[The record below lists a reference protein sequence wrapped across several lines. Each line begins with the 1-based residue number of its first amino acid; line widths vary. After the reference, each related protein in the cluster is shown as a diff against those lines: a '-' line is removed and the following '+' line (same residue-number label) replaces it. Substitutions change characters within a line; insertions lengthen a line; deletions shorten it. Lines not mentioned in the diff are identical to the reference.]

1 MSVKNKVL
9 KLLEENRGSFL
20 SGEKMADSLKVS
32 RTAIWKAMRSLQ
44 NEGYSID
51 AVTNKGY
58 MLHEDSNM
66 LSKEGIELYL
76 KSGAPLHFFHS
87 TDSTNKRAAALAL
100 EGACSGTCVIA
111 EHQSAGRGRLGRSFY
126 SPERQGIYLS
136 VILKPDFDISKAV
149 LITAAASVAVKR
161 AIQTVCGAC
170 PQIKWV
176 NDLYLDGKK
185 ICGILTEAIT
195 DFESGQITNI
205 VVGIGINCSCEDFPD
220 EIQEIAGGIPGSY
233 SKNALAAE
241 VVNQLL
247 DIASLT
253 NQTFTSFVS
262 GQLTEAVIIGILCFL
277 GMLILRLPYA
287 GAISTFVAFTAL
299 IPVFGAWLGGGLGA
313 FLILLADPIKAVW
326 FIIYLLLLQQV
337 EGNLIY
343 PKVVGKSVGLPGLLV
358 LMAVTVG
365 GEAFGILGMLFSV
378 PVCAV
383 LYNLYLAFMK
393 NQTPRKG

>member
-1 MSVKNKVL
+1 MSVKNNVL

-32 RTAIWKAMRSLQ
+32 RTAIWKAMRALQ

-58 MLHEDSNM
+58 MLREDSSM

-76 KSGAPLHFFHS
+76 RSGAPLHFFHS
-87 TDSTNKRAAALAL
+87 TDSTNKRASALAL
-100 EGACSGTCVIA
+100 EGACHGTCVIA
-111 EHQSAGRGRLGRSFY
+111 GHQTAGRGRLGRSFY

-149 LITAAASVAVKR
+149 LITAAASVATSR
-161 AIQTVCGAC
+161 AIQTVCGVH

-220 EIQEIAGGIPGSY
+220 EIQGIAGGIPGSY

-247 DIASLT
+247 DIAS
-253 NQTFTSFVS
+253 NI
-262 GQLTEAVIIGILCFL
+262 EARDFIDEYRQSSMVIGKNINVIKTG
-277 GMLILRLPYA
+277 REP
-287 GAISTFVAFTAL
+287 VAAFAEDIDSNGAL
-299 IPVFGAWLGGGLGA
+299 IVR
-313 FLILLADPIKAVW
+313 
-326 FIIYLLLLQQV
+326 
-337 EGNLIY
+337 Y
-343 PKVVGKSVGLPGLLV
+343 PDGTREAL
-358 LMAVTVG
+358 TT
-365 GEAFGILGMLFSV
+365 GEVSI
-378 PVCAV
+378 
-383 LYNLYLAFMK
+383 
-393 NQTPRKG
+393 R

>member
-1 MSVKNKVL
+1 MVKLMSVKNNVL
-9 KLLEENRGSFL
+9 KLLEENRGVFL

-32 RTAIWKAMRSLQ
+32 RTAIWKAMRALQ

-58 MLHEDSNM
+58 MLREDSSM

-76 KSGAPLHFFHS
+76 KSGTPLYFFQS

-100 EGACSGTCVIA
+100 EGACHGTCAVA
-111 EHQSAGRGRLGRSFY
+111 GHQTAGRGRLGRSFY

-149 LITAAASVAVKR
+149 LITAAASVAVSR
-161 AIQTVCGAC
+161 AIQTICGVR

-220 EIQEIAGGIPGSY
+220 EIQGIAGGIPGSY

-241 VVNQLL
+241 IVNQLL
-247 DIASLT
+247 DIAS
-253 NQTFTSFVS
+253 NI
-262 GQLTEAVIIGILCFL
+262 EARDFIDEYRQSSMVIGKNINVIKTG
-277 GMLILRLPYA
+277 REPA
-287 GAISTFVAFTAL
+287 AAFAEDIDNNGAL
-299 IPVFGAWLGGGLGA
+299 IVR
-313 FLILLADPIKAVW
+313 
-326 FIIYLLLLQQV
+326 
-337 EGNLIY
+337 Y
-343 PKVVGKSVGLPGLLV
+343 PDGTREAL
-358 LMAVTVG
+358 TT
-365 GEAFGILGMLFSV
+365 GEVSIRL
-378 PVCAV
+378 
-383 LYNLYLAFMK
+383 
-393 NQTPRKG
+393 R

>member
-1 MSVKNKVL
+1 MQKKIQDTDTTQHNSSVPPENSLMNKNMIRSVVCSLLTVILFAWALMNFAIIMKFFNKVISL
-9 KLLEENRGSFL
+9 FSPFLIGGGIAFLINVVLNPLERCWNKVCKKAPAKLTRPVCLTLSSVLVLGILFAVIFMMIPSLWKSVDEFIQNIPIYAEEIRQWWMDTVRFAAKYNIVLPEYAIDSDLLIRKITALINDKGSGIISITWDAATSVL
-20 SGEKMADSLKVS
+20 SGL
-32 RTAIWKAMRSLQ
+32 
-44 NEGYSID
+44 ID
-51 AVTNKGY
+51 VLLAF
-58 MLHEDSNM
+58 
-66 LSKEGIELYL
+66 IFALYL
-76 KSGAPLHFFHS
+76 
-87 TDSTNKRAAALAL
+87 LA
-100 EGACSGTCVIA
+100 
-111 EHQSAGRGRLGRSFY
+111 
-126 SPERQGIYLS
+126 
-136 VILKPDFDISKAV
+136 
-149 LITAAASVAVKR
+149 
-161 AIQTVCGAC
+161 
-170 PQIKWV
+170 
-176 NDLYLDGKK
+176 KK
-185 ICGILTEAIT
+185 
-195 DFESGQITNI
+195 
-205 VVGIGINCSCEDFPD
+205 
-220 EIQEIAGGIPGSY
+220 
-233 SKNALAAE
+233 E
-241 VVNQLL
+241 VVAAHLKKLIVTILPQKKAKQLL

-262 GQLTEAVIIGILCFL
+262 GQLTEAFIIGILCFL

>member
-1 MSVKNKVL
+1 MSVKNNVL

-32 RTAIWKAMRSLQ
+32 RTAIWKAMRALQ

-58 MLHEDSNM
+58 MLREDSSM

-76 KSGAPLHFFHS
+76 RSGAPLHFFHS
-87 TDSTNKRAAALAL
+87 TDSTNKRASALAL
-100 EGACSGTCVIA
+100 EGACHGTCVIA
-111 EHQSAGRGRLGRSFY
+111 GHQTAGRGRLGRSFY

-149 LITAAASVAVKR
+149 LITAAASVATSR
-161 AIQTVCGAC
+161 AIQTVCGVH

-205 VVGIGINCSCEDFPD
+205 VAGIGINCSCEDFPD
-220 EIQEIAGGIPGSY
+220 EIQGIAGGIPGSY

-247 DIASLT
+247 DIAS
-253 NQTFTSFVS
+253 NI
-262 GQLTEAVIIGILCFL
+262 EARDFIDEYRQSSMVIGKNINVIKTG
-277 GMLILRLPYA
+277 REPA
-287 GAISTFVAFTAL
+287 AAFAEDIDNNGAL
-299 IPVFGAWLGGGLGA
+299 IVSYSDGTREAL
-313 FLILLADPIKAVW
+313 
-326 FIIYLLLLQQV
+326 
-337 EGNLIY
+337 
-343 PKVVGKSVGLPGLLV
+343 
-358 LMAVTVG
+358 TT
-365 GEAFGILGMLFSV
+365 GEVSIRL
-378 PVCAV
+378 
-383 LYNLYLAFMK
+383 
-393 NQTPRKG
+393 R

>member
-1 MSVKNKVL
+1 MSVKNNVL

-32 RTAIWKAMRSLQ
+32 RTAVWKAMRALQ

-58 MLHEDSNM
+58 MLREDSSM

-76 KSGAPLHFFHS
+76 RSGAPLHFFHS
-87 TDSTNKRAAALAL
+87 TDSTNKRASALAL
-100 EGACSGTCVIA
+100 EGACHGTCVIA
-111 EHQSAGRGRLGRSFY
+111 GHQTAGRGRLGRSFY

-149 LITAAASVAVKR
+149 LITAAASVATSR
-161 AIQTVCGAC
+161 AIQTVCGVH

-205 VVGIGINCSCEDFPD
+205 VAGIGINCSCEDFPD
-220 EIQEIAGGIPGSY
+220 EIQGIAGGIPGSY

-247 DIASLT
+247 DIAS
-253 NQTFTSFVS
+253 NI
-262 GQLTEAVIIGILCFL
+262 EARDFIDEYRQSSMVIGKNINVIKTG
-277 GMLILRLPYA
+277 REPA
-287 GAISTFVAFTAL
+287 AAFAEDIDNNGAL
-299 IPVFGAWLGGGLGA
+299 IVSYSDGTREAL
-313 FLILLADPIKAVW
+313 
-326 FIIYLLLLQQV
+326 
-337 EGNLIY
+337 
-343 PKVVGKSVGLPGLLV
+343 
-358 LMAVTVG
+358 TT
-365 GEAFGILGMLFSV
+365 GEVSIRL
-378 PVCAV
+378 
-383 LYNLYLAFMK
+383 
-393 NQTPRKG
+393 R

>member
-1 MSVKNKVL
+1 MSVKNNVL
-9 KLLEENRGSFL
+9 KLLEENRGVFL

-32 RTAIWKAMRSLQ
+32 RTAIWKAMRALQ

-58 MLHEDSNM
+58 MLREDSSM

-76 KSGAPLHFFHS
+76 RSGAPLHFFHS
-87 TDSTNKRAAALAL
+87 TDSTNKRASALAL
-100 EGACSGTCVIA
+100 EGACHGTCVIA
-111 EHQSAGRGRLGRSFY
+111 GHQTAGRGRLGRSFY

-149 LITAAASVAVKR
+149 LITAAASVAASR
-161 AIQTVCGAC
+161 AIQTICGVR

-220 EIQEIAGGIPGSY
+220 EIQGIAGGIPGSY

-247 DIASLT
+247 DIAS
-253 NQTFTSFVS
+253 NI
-262 GQLTEAVIIGILCFL
+262 EARDFIDEYRQSSMVIGKNINVIKTG
-277 GMLILRLPYA
+277 REPA
-287 GAISTFVAFTAL
+287 AAFAEDIDNNGAL
-299 IPVFGAWLGGGLGA
+299 IVSYSDGTREAL
-313 FLILLADPIKAVW
+313 
-326 FIIYLLLLQQV
+326 
-337 EGNLIY
+337 
-343 PKVVGKSVGLPGLLV
+343 
-358 LMAVTVG
+358 TT
-365 GEAFGILGMLFSV
+365 GEVSIRL
-378 PVCAV
+378 
-383 LYNLYLAFMK
+383 
-393 NQTPRKG
+393 R

>member
-1 MSVKNKVL
+1 MVKLMSVKNNVL
-9 KLLEENRGSFL
+9 KLLEENRGVFL

-32 RTAIWKAMRSLQ
+32 RTAIWKAMRALQ

-58 MLHEDSNM
+58 MLCEDSSM

-76 KSGAPLHFFHS
+76 RSGAPLHFFHS
-87 TDSTNKRAAALAL
+87 TDSTNKRASALAL
-100 EGACSGTCVIA
+100 EGACHGTCVIA
-111 EHQSAGRGRLGRSFY
+111 GHQTAGRGRLGRSFY

-149 LITAAASVAVKR
+149 LITAAASVATSR
-161 AIQTVCGAC
+161 AIQTVCGVH

-205 VVGIGINCSCEDFPD
+205 VAGIGINCSCEDFPD
-220 EIQEIAGGIPGSY
+220 EIQGIAGGIPGSY

-247 DIASLT
+247 DIAS
-253 NQTFTSFVS
+253 NI
-262 GQLTEAVIIGILCFL
+262 EARDFIDEYRQSSMVIGKNINVIKTG
-277 GMLILRLPYA
+277 REP
-287 GAISTFVAFTAL
+287 VAAFAEDIDSNGAL
-299 IPVFGAWLGGGLGA
+299 IVSYSDGTREAL
-313 FLILLADPIKAVW
+313 
-326 FIIYLLLLQQV
+326 
-337 EGNLIY
+337 
-343 PKVVGKSVGLPGLLV
+343 
-358 LMAVTVG
+358 TT
-365 GEAFGILGMLFSV
+365 GEVSIRL
-378 PVCAV
+378 
-383 LYNLYLAFMK
+383 
-393 NQTPRKG
+393 R

>member
-1 MSVKNKVL
+1 MVKLMSVKNNVL
-9 KLLEENRGSFL
+9 KLLEENRGVFL

-32 RTAIWKAMRSLQ
+32 RTAIWKAMRALQ

-58 MLHEDSNM
+58 MLREDSSM

-76 KSGAPLHFFHS
+76 RSGAPLHFFHS
-87 TDSTNKRAAALAL
+87 TDSTNKRASALAL
-100 EGACSGTCVIA
+100 EGACHGTCVIA
-111 EHQSAGRGRLGRSFY
+111 GHQTAGRGRLGRSFY

-149 LITAAASVAVKR
+149 LITAAASVATSR
-161 AIQTVCGAC
+161 AIQTVCGVH

-205 VVGIGINCSCEDFPD
+205 VAGIGINCSCEDFPD
-220 EIQEIAGGIPGSY
+220 EIQGIAGGIPGSY

-247 DIASLT
+247 DIAS
-253 NQTFTSFVS
+253 NI
-262 GQLTEAVIIGILCFL
+262 EARDFIDEYRQSSMVIGKNINVIKTG
-277 GMLILRLPYA
+277 REP
-287 GAISTFVAFTAL
+287 VAAFAEDIDSNGAL
-299 IPVFGAWLGGGLGA
+299 IVR
-313 FLILLADPIKAVW
+313 
-326 FIIYLLLLQQV
+326 
-337 EGNLIY
+337 Y
-343 PKVVGKSVGLPGLLV
+343 PDGTREAL
-358 LMAVTVG
+358 TT
-365 GEAFGILGMLFSV
+365 GEVSIRL
-378 PVCAV
+378 
-383 LYNLYLAFMK
+383 
-393 NQTPRKG
+393 R

>member
-1 MSVKNKVL
+1 MSVKNNVL

-32 RTAIWKAMRSLQ
+32 RTAVWKAMRALQ

-58 MLHEDSNM
+58 MLREDSSM

-76 KSGAPLHFFHS
+76 RSGAPLYFFQS
-87 TDSTNKRAAALAL
+87 TDSTNKRASALAL
-100 EGACSGTCVIA
+100 EGACHGTCVIA
-111 EHQSAGRGRLGRSFY
+111 GHQTAGRGRLGRSFY

-149 LITAAASVAVKR
+149 LITAAASVATSR
-161 AIQTVCGAC
+161 AIQTVCGVH

-205 VVGIGINCSCEDFPD
+205 VAGIGINCSCEDFPD
-220 EIQEIAGGIPGSY
+220 EIQGIAGGIPGSY

-247 DIASLT
+247 DIAS
-253 NQTFTSFVS
+253 NI
-262 GQLTEAVIIGILCFL
+262 EARDFIDEYRQSSMVIGKNINVIKTG
-277 GMLILRLPYA
+277 REP
-287 GAISTFVAFTAL
+287 VAAFAEDIDSNGAL
-299 IPVFGAWLGGGLGA
+299 IVR
-313 FLILLADPIKAVW
+313 
-326 FIIYLLLLQQV
+326 
-337 EGNLIY
+337 Y
-343 PKVVGKSVGLPGLLV
+343 PDGTREAL
-358 LMAVTVG
+358 TT
-365 GEAFGILGMLFSV
+365 GEVSIRL
-378 PVCAV
+378 
-383 LYNLYLAFMK
+383 
-393 NQTPRKG
+393 R

>member
-1 MSVKNKVL
+1 MVKLMSVKNNVL
-9 KLLEENRGSFL
+9 KLLEENRGVFL

-32 RTAIWKAMRSLQ
+32 RTAIWKAMRALQ

-58 MLHEDSNM
+58 MLREDSSM

-76 KSGAPLHFFHS
+76 RSGAPLHFFHS
-87 TDSTNKRAAALAL
+87 TDSTNKRASALAL
-100 EGACSGTCVIA
+100 EGACHGTCVIA
-111 EHQSAGRGRLGRSFY
+111 GHQTAGRGRLGRSFY

-149 LITAAASVAVKR
+149 LITAAASVATSR
-161 AIQTVCGAC
+161 AIQTVCGVH

-205 VVGIGINCSCEDFPD
+205 VAGIGINCSCEDFPD
-220 EIQEIAGGIPGSY
+220 EIQGIAGGIPGSY

-247 DIASLT
+247 DIAS
-253 NQTFTSFVS
+253 NI
-262 GQLTEAVIIGILCFL
+262 EARDFIDEYRQSSMVIGKNINVIKTG
-277 GMLILRLPYA
+277 REPA
-287 GAISTFVAFTAL
+287 AAFAEDIDNNGAL
-299 IPVFGAWLGGGLGA
+299 IVSYSDGTREAL
-313 FLILLADPIKAVW
+313 
-326 FIIYLLLLQQV
+326 
-337 EGNLIY
+337 
-343 PKVVGKSVGLPGLLV
+343 
-358 LMAVTVG
+358 TT
-365 GEAFGILGMLFSV
+365 GEVSIRL
-378 PVCAV
+378 
-383 LYNLYLAFMK
+383 
-393 NQTPRKG
+393 R

>member
-1 MSVKNKVL
+1 MSVKNNVL

-32 RTAIWKAMRSLQ
+32 RTAVWKAMRALQ

-58 MLHEDSNM
+58 MLREDSNM

-76 KSGAPLHFFHS
+76 RSGAPLYFFQS
-87 TDSTNKRAAALAL
+87 TDSTNKRASALAL
-100 EGACSGTCVIA
+100 EGACHGTCVIA
-111 EHQSAGRGRLGRSFY
+111 GHQTAGRGRLGRSFY

-149 LITAAASVAVKR
+149 LITAAASVATSR
-161 AIQTVCGAC
+161 AIQTVCGVH

-205 VVGIGINCSCEDFPD
+205 VAGIGINCSCEDFPD
-220 EIQEIAGGIPGSY
+220 EIQGIAGGIPGSY

-247 DIASLT
+247 DIAS
-253 NQTFTSFVS
+253 NI
-262 GQLTEAVIIGILCFL
+262 EARDFIDEYRQSSMVIGKNINVIKTG
-277 GMLILRLPYA
+277 REPA
-287 GAISTFVAFTAL
+287 AAFAEDIDNNGAL
-299 IPVFGAWLGGGLGA
+299 IVSYSDGTREAL
-313 FLILLADPIKAVW
+313 
-326 FIIYLLLLQQV
+326 
-337 EGNLIY
+337 
-343 PKVVGKSVGLPGLLV
+343 
-358 LMAVTVG
+358 TT
-365 GEAFGILGMLFSV
+365 GEVSIRL
-378 PVCAV
+378 
-383 LYNLYLAFMK
+383 
-393 NQTPRKG
+393 R